1 MRVLLVVLAAAV
13 AACGPKPPPPK
24 PPVEETPASD
34 AVELRYADGSV
45 IQEVELELTE
55 TRVGQYVEAAAKAT
69 AALELSLAGPVLR
82 TEWSLR
88 AVEALELTG
97 TVAPD
102 EHHKA
107 RGFLLARGKGVAIGD
122 LHGMIDT
129 DATDADPLNA
139 ARLAAMDA
147 KAPPAGVL
155 LMSVLA
161 ELLVLPRLPAGP
173 LRVGEPQE
181 LEEESETVVVAGR
194 AELVLPT
201 TTVHR
206 FTLRGID
213 EQGGARVAE
222 LQLVVASVA
231 EPQDPASEPEAARL
245 ERRTEGTLLLDL
257 DTGMPLGLDLTHH
270 ETFTLGEA
278 TGERSVTLR
287 SRFHAP

>member
-24 PPVEETPASD
+24 APVETPASD
-34 AVELRYADGSV
+34 AVELRYVAGSV
-45 IQEVELELTE
+45 VQEVELELTE
-55 TRVGQYVEAAAKAT
+55 TRVGQYVEARARVT
-69 AALELSLAGPVLR
+69 AALELSRAGEGLR
-82 TEWSLR
+82 TTWALQ
-88 AVEALELTG
+88 AVEPLELTG

-107 RGFLLARGKGVAIGD
+107 RGLLLARGKGLAVGD
-122 LHGMIDT
+122 VHGVIDT
-129 DATDADPLNA
+129 DATDADPVNA

-155 LMSVLA
+155 LMGVLA
-161 ELLVLPRLPAGP
+161 ELLLLPRLPAGP
-173 LRVGEPQE
+173 LRVGEPTE
-181 LEEESETVVVAGR
+181 LEEESETVVVADG

-206 FTLRGID
+206 FTLRSI
-213 EQGGARVAE
+213 EAQGGARVAE

-231 EPQDPASEPEAARL
+231 EPQDPAAEPAARL
-245 ERRTEGTLLLDL
+245 ERRTEGTLLFDL
-257 DTGMPLGLDLTHH
+257 DAGMPVSLDLTQN
-270 ETFTLGEA
+270 ETFAVGEA

-287 SRFHAP
+287 SRFHGP